1 MSLGPVMVDLEGTV
15 LSGPEESLLRHPMVG
30 GVILFTR
37 NFESI
42 PQLRVL
48 VASIHALRHPR
59 LLVAVDHEGGRVQR
73 FREGFTCLPP
83 ARSIGDLYASDPG
96 HARSSAR
103 LLGWLMAAELRA
115 VGIDF
120 SFTPVLDLG
129 HGLGD
134 VIGDRAYHRGP
145 EVVADLA
152 HHTMVGMRDAGMAAV
167 GKHFPGHG
175 SVKEDS
181 HIAMPVDRRPLADV
195 MGSDVLPF
203 ERMIHYGLAGMMPA
217 HVIYPSADPRPAG
230 FSPFWLQGV
239 LRGQLG
245 FQGAI
250 FSDDLSMEAA
260 HVAGD
265 LPARARKALEA
276 GCDMVL
282 VCNHPQGARET
293 VESLEGYESPASLVR
308 LARMHA
314 HGGDGEVTGPEGAR
328 WREAVALA
336 ASLKDSPGYELNV

>member
-1 MSLGPVMVDLEGTV
+1 MVDLEGTV
-15 LSGPEESLLRHPMVG
+15 LSGSEASLLRHPMVG

-37 NFESI
+37 NFESVA
-42 PQLRVL
+42 QLRAL
-48 VASIHALRHPR
+48 VESIHVLRHPR

-73 FREGFTCLPP
+73 FREGFTRLPS
-83 ARSIGDLYASDPG
+83 ARSVGDLYARDPG

-103 LLGWLMAAELRA
+103 LLGWLMAAELRS

-120 SFTPVLDLG
+120 SFAPVLDLG
-129 HGLGD
+129 HGVSD
-134 VIGDRAYHRGP
+134 VIGDRAYHKGP

-152 HHTMVGMRDAGMAAV
+152 HHAMIGMRDAGMAAV

-181 HIAMPVDRRPLADV
+181 HVSMPVDRRSYVDIMAA
-195 MGSDVLPF
+195 DVLPF
-203 ERMIHYGLAGMMPA
+203 ERMIHYGLAGIMPA
-217 HVIYPSADPRPAG
+217 HVIYPAGDPLPAG
-230 FSPFWLQGV
+230 FSAFWLQRV

-265 LPARARKALEA
+265 LPSRARKALDA

-282 VCNHPQGARET
+282 VCNHPDGARKT
-293 VESLEGYESPASLVR
+293 VDALEGYENPASLVR

-314 HGGDGEVTGPEGAR
+314 HGGDGEAIGLDGSR
-328 WREAVALA
+328 WRDAVSLA
-336 ASLKDSPGYELNV
+336 SKLLDAPGYELNV